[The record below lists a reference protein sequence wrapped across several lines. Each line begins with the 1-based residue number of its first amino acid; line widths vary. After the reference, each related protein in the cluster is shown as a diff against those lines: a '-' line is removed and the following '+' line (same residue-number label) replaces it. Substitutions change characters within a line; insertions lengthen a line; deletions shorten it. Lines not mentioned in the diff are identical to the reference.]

1 MPRIYVTE
9 AGAGLTHRFSGFQA
23 PHPGE
28 YEFPDDERFA
38 GWLRGHADRGNVVI
52 VRAPKPKPAAPPKPK
67 AKAAAKP
74 VRKAT

>member
-28 YEFPDDERFA
+28 YDFPDDSRFA
-38 GWLRGHADRGNVVI
+38 GWLKGHAERGNVVI
-52 VRAPKPKPAAPPKPK
+52 VRAPKPKAPPK
-67 AKAAAKP
+67 AKAVAKP
-74 VRKAT
+74 VRKAK